1 MQVAWNQRTIQK
13 ELWKKRPASAIHFE
27 AASHFSNRDLPFS
40 LAAQMNQVLSQNEVD
55 ALLASVSDTKQDES
69 QIVQAD
75 VKGGVVQ
82 YDLSNQDRIIRG
94 RMPTL
99 DIIHDR
105 FIRLF
110 RVTLSNS
117 LRKMANIS
125 VNSTGPLKF
134 SEFMNSL
141 PLPSCLNIL
150 RLDPLRGAAVLV
162 IESKLLYAL
171 VDSFFGGGE
180 APYTKIEGKDF
191 TPIEIRIARRVVLAA
206 ADDLEKAWEPVYP
219 LKVGYNRTEINP
231 QFVAVVPPSDVVIA
245 TTFDIE
251 LEKVSGTVKLVV
263 PYATLEP
270 IKSKLSVGFQSE
282 QLEVDFVWINRIR
295 EKILETPVNVLVELG
310 SADLTVS
317 DLVGLEVGD
326 IIQLGT
332 DASLP
337 LDVRVEGRV
346 KFRAYPGV
354 LKGNRAVKIKDS
366 LIE

>member
-1 MQVAWNQRTIQK
+1 M
-13 ELWKKRPASAIHFE
+13 S
-27 AASHFSNRDLPFS
+27 
-40 LAAQMNQVLSQNEVD
+40 QVLSQNEVD
-55 ALLASVSDTKQDES
+55 ALLSAVSDTGGDDE
-69 QIVQAD
+69 VEATEEG
-75 VKGGVVQ
+75 KEGVVQ
-82 YDLSNQDRIIRG
+82 YDLANQDRIIRG

-117 LRKMANIS
+117 LRKMANLS

-171 VDSFFGGGE
+171 VDSFFGGNDV
-180 APYTKIEGKDF
+180 PYTKIEGKDF
-191 TPIEIRIARRVVLAA
+191 TQIEIKIARRVVLSAI
-206 ADDLEKAWEPVYP
+206 DDLEKAWEPVYP
-219 LKVGYNRTEINP
+219 LKIGYSRTEINP

-245 TTFDIE
+245 TTFDVE
-251 LEKVSGTVKLVV
+251 LEKVSGTIKIVI

-282 QLEVDFVWINRIR
+282 QLEVDFIWINRIK
-295 EKILETPVNVLVELG
+295 EKIMHTSVDLLVKLG
-310 SADLTVS
+310 HANIQVRDLMH
-317 DLVGLEVGD
+317 LQVGD
-326 IIQLGT
+326 IIQL
-332 DASLP
+332 DADATLP
-337 LDVRVEGRV
+337 LDILCEGV
-346 KFRAYPGV
+346 TKFKGVAGV
-354 LKGNRAVKIKDS
+354 LKGNRAIRLTESAFDRPMT
-366 LIE
+366 

>member
-1 MQVAWNQRTIQK
+1 
-13 ELWKKRPASAIHFE
+13 
-27 AASHFSNRDLPFS
+27 
-40 LAAQMNQVLSQNEVD
+40 MNQVLSQNEVD
-55 ALLASVSDTKQDES
+55 ALLSAVSDNRMDSPEGEGATS
-69 QIVQAD
+69 GA
-75 VKGGVVQ
+75 GVVQ
-82 YDLSNQDRIIRG
+82 YDLANQDRIIRG

-110 RVTLSNS
+110 RMTLSNS

-150 RLDPLRGAAVLV
+150 RLDPLRGAAVMV

-171 VDSFFGGGE
+171 VDSFFGGSDV
-180 APYTKIEGKDF
+180 PYTKIEGKDF
-191 TPIEIRIARRVVLAA
+191 TQIEIKIARRVVLSAI
-206 ADDLEKAWEPVYP
+206 DDLEKAWEPVYP
-219 LKVGYNRTEINP
+219 LKVGYSRTEINP

-245 TTFDIE
+245 TTFDVE
-251 LEKVSGTVKLVV
+251 LEKVAGTIKIVI

-282 QLEVDFVWINRIR
+282 QLEVDFIWINRIKEQIMGTTANMLVKLGEADISVR
-295 EKILETPVNVLVELG
+295 DLIELTP
-310 SADLTVS
+310 
-317 DLVGLEVGD
+317 GD

-332 DASLP
+332 DATLP
-337 LDVRVEGRV
+337 LEVLIEGV
-346 KFRAYPGV
+346 PKFKGVPGIS
-354 LKGNRAVKIKDS
+354 KGNRAIKIT
-366 LIE
+366 EVVA